1 MRASFPSSTS
11 VRHLTILATLIGA
24 YCGMSAPASASIVWT
39 LTGVFDDGGTISA
52 GSFFSWTQ
60 YDYLDS
66 TNGSLSITTTNGS
79 LLPGYTYAVF
89 GSFPDGGA
97 PPNGFVIAN
106 GYYEVLSIEFLYPL
120 TTPGFDPIVVG
131 PSSYECLS
139 YSCPPGGPDGVNTRY
154 FTGGSASSRVSDA
167 IGPTPLP
174 AALPLFASGV
184 GGLGFVGWWRK
195 RRVRPAK
202 LAAAFGESGA

>member
-1 MRASFPSSTS
+1 MT
-11 VRHLTILATLIGA
+11 LLATIVGA
-24 YCGMSAPASASIVWT
+24 CCGMSAPASASIVWT
-39 LTGVFDDGGTISA
+39 LTGNLDDGGTVA
-52 GSFFSWTQ
+52 PGSYFSWTQ

-66 TNGSLSITTTNGS
+66 TNGSLLITTTNGT

-97 PPNGFVIAN
+97 PPNGFVITN
-106 GYYEVLSIEFLYPL
+106 GYFEVLSIEFLYPL

-154 FTGGSASSRVSDA
+154 FTGGSASSRVSEV

-184 GGLGFVGWWRK
+184 GGLGFIGWWRK
-195 RRVRPAK
+195 RRGRPAK
-202 LAAAFGESGA
+202 LTVA

>member
-1 MRASFPSSTS
+1 
-11 VRHLTILATLIGA
+11 
-24 YCGMSAPASASIVWT
+24 MSAPASASIVWT

-60 YDYLDS
+60 YNDLDS
-66 TNGSLSITTTNGS
+66 TDGSLSITTTNGS
-79 LLPGYTYAVF
+79 LLPGYSYAVF

-97 PPNGFVIAN
+97 PPNGFVITN
-106 GYYEVLSIEFLYPL
+106 GYFEVLSIEFLHPL
-120 TTPGFDPIVVG
+120 TTPGFDPIVIG

-154 FTGGSASSRVSDA
+154 FTGGSASSRVSEV

-184 GGLGFVGWWRK
+184 GGLGFIGWWRK
-195 RRVRPAK
+195 RRGRPAK
-202 LAAAFGESGA
+202 LTVA

>member
-1 MRASFPSSTS
+1 MKASSLP
-11 VRHLTILATLIGA
+11 LTGLRNLILLATTVSGCCA
-24 YCGMSAPASASIVWT
+24 TSAPASASIVWT

-60 YDYLDS
+60 YNDLDS
-66 TNGSLSITTTNGS
+66 TDGSLSITTTNGS
-79 LLPGYTYAVF
+79 LLPGYSYAVF

-97 PPNGFVIAN
+97 PPNGFVITN
-106 GYYEVLSIEFLYPL
+106 GYFEVLSIEFLHPL
-120 TTPGFDPIVVG
+120 TTPGFDPIVIG

-154 FTGGSASSRVSDA
+154 FTGGSASSRVSEV

-184 GGLGFVGWWRK
+184 GGLGFIGWWRK
-195 RRVRPAK
+195 RRGRPAK
-202 LAAAFGESGA
+202 LTVA